1 MCEDGCGK
9 NKAILVSPNDYSPL
23 AGGGDALDVFEK
35 GAAAG
40 TEGGGAPGLPAFLP
54 LLVRNQEVNG
64 ASLRPRIDADGV
76 TVLFCFVFS

>member
-54 LLVRNQEVNG
+54 LLV
-64 ASLRPRIDADGV
+64 
-76 TVLFCFVFS
+76 